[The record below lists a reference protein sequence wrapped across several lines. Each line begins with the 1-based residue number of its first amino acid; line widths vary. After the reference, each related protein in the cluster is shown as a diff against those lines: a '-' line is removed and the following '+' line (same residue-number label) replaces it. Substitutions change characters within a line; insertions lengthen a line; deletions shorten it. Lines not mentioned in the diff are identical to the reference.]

1 MPRRKPV
8 SIAYSRKHSRQQD
21 DDNMD
26 DNFPI
31 LPPRKKIR
39 RGASDE
45 SLKELARHA
54 IRAMQERGLCRTTS
68 PVRIINRPLSPGSF
82 LKKVGLG
89 DLHHTT
95 RRRRSLPL
103 LQQPEIDKTSD
114 EATSKL
120 TDASIITAP
129 ESPPLLETNSH
140 RSPTGNITPAT
151 ARAVLGLLDLR
162 R

>member
-1 MPRRKPV
+1 MPRRKSV
-8 SIAYSRKHSRQQD
+8 SIANPRKHSRQQD
-21 DDNMD
+21 DDGMD

-31 LPPRKKIR
+31 LSPRKKIR

-54 IRAMQERGLCRTTS
+54 IRAMQERGLYRATS
-68 PVRIINRPLSPGSF
+68 PVRIIDRPLSPGSF
-82 LKKVGLG
+82 LRKVGLG
-89 DLHHTT
+89 DLQHTP
-95 RRRRSLPL
+95 RRRRSFPL

-120 TDASIITAP
+120 TDASTITAP
-129 ESPPLLETNSH
+129 ESPPLLDTVNH
-140 RSPTGNITPAT
+140 RSPSGDITPAT
-151 ARAVLGLLDLR
+151 ARAALGLLDLR